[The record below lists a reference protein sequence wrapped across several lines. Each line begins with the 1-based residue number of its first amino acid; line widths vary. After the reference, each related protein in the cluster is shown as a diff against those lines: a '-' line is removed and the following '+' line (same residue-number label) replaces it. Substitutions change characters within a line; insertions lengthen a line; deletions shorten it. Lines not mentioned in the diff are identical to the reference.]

1 MNAMSNSNVWITLCQ
16 EADLVVGSGVC
27 ALLESAGQMQ
37 QVAIFR
43 EVADGPV
50 YVIGNYDPLGGAN
63 VLSRGIIGSIGDKLV
78 VASPLYKQ
86 HYSLQDGQCLEDPSV
101 CLPAWPARVVDGQVQ
116 IQVA

>member
-1 MNAMSNSNVWITLCQ
+1 MNAMSSVWVTLCQ
-16 EADLVVGSGVC
+16 ESDLVVGSGVC
-27 ALLESAGQMQ
+27 ALLEAVGKSE

-43 EVADGPV
+43 EAADGPV
-50 YVIGNYDPLGGAN
+50 YVISNYDPLGDAY

-86 HYSLQDGQCLEDPSV
+86 HFCLEDGQCIEDPSV
-101 CLPAWPARVVDGQVQ
+101 RVPAWPARIVDGQVQ

>member
-1 MNAMSNSNVWITLCQ
+1 MSKVWVTLCQ
-16 EADLVVGSGVC
+16 ETDLVVGSGVC
-27 ALLESAGQMQ
+27 ALLEAAGQAQ

-50 YVIGNYDPLGGAN
+50 YVISNYDPLGGAN
-63 VLSRGIIGSIGDKLV
+63 VLSRGIIGSLGDKLV

-86 HYSLQDGQCLEDPSV
+86 HFSLEDGQCLEDPSV
-101 CLPAWPARVVDGQVQ
+101 RVPAWPARVVEGQVQ